1 MNSTKFIGN
10 HAWSTSFGLYPQ
22 QIDRCTRVST
32 EKSQPAKW
40 SPVFLV
46 LSLSLFWWN
55 AVNWSR
61 VVISEQSLRP
71 CAWHS
76 GQPVQHIWRNVLAV
90 ITLAWHGPQI
100 RMDFCLI
107 AVFFWRNVIW
117 CIQAK
122 ESVQTR
128 LYGKPL
134 WRAGCQLNCSKST
147 ISWTGI
153 ARAIRTRN
161 KNLIEV

>member
-1 MNSTKFIGN
+1 MNSTEFIGN
-10 HAWSTSFGLYPQ
+10 HAWSTSFELNPQ

-61 VVISEQSLRP
+61 VVISEQTLRP

-76 GQPVQHIWRNVLAV
+76 GQLVQHIWRNVFTV
-90 ITLAWHGPQI
+90 ITLAWLGPQI

-107 AVFFWRNVIW
+107 AVFFAECNLMHSGERERSNTALWQI
-117 CIQAK
+117 IIA
-122 ESVQTR
+122 SP
-128 LYGKPL
+128 PL
-134 WRAGCQLNCSKST
+134 WRAGCQLNRFKVHNLMDRNC
-147 ISWTGI
+147 
-153 ARAIRTRN
+153 ARDSHT
-161 KNLIEV
+161 

>member
-1 MNSTKFIGN
+1 MDNFFWSEPAANWPLYARVYRKISTRKMITCFPG
-10 HAWSTSFGLYPQ
+10 
-22 QIDRCTRVST
+22 
-32 EKSQPAKW
+32 
-40 SPVFLV
+40 
-46 LSLSLFWWN
+46 SLSLFWWN

-90 ITLAWHGPQI
+90 ITLAWHGPLI
-100 RMDFCLI
+100 RMDFCLT

-134 WRAGCQLNCSKST
+134 WRAGCQLNRSKST